1 MRCKGASGF
10 ANEIYIRSN
19 DEDVEQSMWG
29 ARKISAK
36 LGDVSFQISN
46 FLMHGL
52 IFQLWY

>member
-10 ANEIYIRSN
+10 ANEIYICSN

-52 IFQLWY
+52 IFQPWY